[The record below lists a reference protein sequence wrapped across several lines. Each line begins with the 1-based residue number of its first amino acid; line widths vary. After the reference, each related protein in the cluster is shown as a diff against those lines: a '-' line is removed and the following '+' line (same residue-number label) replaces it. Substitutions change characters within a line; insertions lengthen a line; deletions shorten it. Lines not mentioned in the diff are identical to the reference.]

1 MRNFRLKLNFLLR
14 QFKVGTRLSIFLSLS
29 LIFILTTTILI
40 AQYFSTKIANQY
52 IYEYLQTEHLRVS
65 NNIELYLEEIIM
77 VSLRY
82 KNTTELYD
90 IVLDDTLSLDEKRQ
104 NLQNVAKSMQPS
116 AINSISNV
124 YLVDYGNNIYPLS
137 NKISQVAAPNTSTL
151 TQVKGTPYYQVEAVI
166 KDREGN
172 SYIPLSMEFR
182 NFYTG
187 QAIGYLIFYLPE
199 GPIAKL
205 YQNLLPTNGYSFIV
219 DVNNNIISHNNQSL
233 IGSIQNDFNLY
244 NGSDRSN
251 ISFLTMN
258 GDKYVLVT
266 TNLNN
271 DAKKI
276 GFTWRL
282 VSVLPYHELYQILD
296 QILTSLLITGF
307 IVILFAILISIIIS
321 SGLTRPLQ
329 RLQLKLQDL
338 ANGRLDSFVNNHPS
352 DEIWELEEGYNDMV
366 IRINELINT
375 NKREQEKKRE
385 LEFTALQAQIN
396 PHFLYNTLDAI
407 GWIARLKEQDE
418 IERMVMELSRFFRL
432 TLHRGEDRISIEDEI
447 GIANSYI
454 SIEQLR
460 NPGKFDVEYDIQPDI
475 YQILVPKII
484 LQPIVE
490 NAIKHGVSQVRR
502 HGHLIIKGYRN
513 EDDVYLEVIDNGAGF
528 VTKEG
533 ATPTSKGSSYG
544 LKNVKERLQL
554 EYGEEYGIDIWSEP
568 GEGTRVRL
576 HIRIPDEASDTDE
589 IHIGV

>member
-1 MRNFRLKLNFLLR
+1 MRNFKQRLRNLLR
-14 QFKVGTRLSIFLSLS
+14 HFKVGTRLSLFLSFA
-29 LIFILTTTILI
+29 LILILTTTILI

-82 KNTTELYD
+82 KNTSELYD
-90 IVLDDTLSLDEKRQ
+90 IMLDDKLSLDKKKQE
-104 NLQNVAKSMQPS
+104 LQTVAGSIQSS
-116 AINSISNV
+116 ANNSISNV
-124 YLVDYGNNIYPLS
+124 YLIDYKNNIYPLNNS
-137 NKISQVAAPNTSTL
+137 NSELSMPNTSSL
-151 TQVKGTPYYQVEAVI
+151 SHVKGTPYYQVEAII
-166 KDREGN
+166 KDRDGN
-172 SYIPLSMEFR
+172 TYIPLSMEFR

-199 GPIAKL
+199 RPIAKL
-205 YQNLLPTNGYSFIV
+205 YQSLLPSDGFSFIV
-219 DVNNNIISHNNQSL
+219 DLDENIISHNTQDL
-233 IGSIQNDFNLY
+233 IGSLQNDYDIY

-251 ISFLTMN
+251 ISYITMG
-258 GDKYVLVT
+258 GDRFVLVS

-271 DAKKI
+271 DARQI
-276 GFTWRL
+276 GFSWRL
-282 VSVLPYHELYQILD
+282 VSVLPYHDLYQILD
-296 QILTSLLITGF
+296 QVLVTLLITGF
-307 IVILFAILISIIIS
+307 VVILFAILISIIIS
-321 SGLTRPLQ
+321 TRLTRPLH

-338 ANGRLDSFVNNHPS
+338 ANGRLDSFVTNHPN

-375 NKREQEKKRE
+375 NKQEQEKKRE

-454 SIEQLR
+454 AIEQLR
-460 NPGKFDVEYDIQPDI
+460 NPGKFDVEYEIQLDIH
-475 YQILVPKII
+475 QILVPKII
-484 LQPIVE
+484 LQPVVE
-490 NAIKHGVSQVRR
+490 NAIKHGISQVRR
-502 HGHLIIKGYRN
+502 HGQLIIKGYRN

-528 VTKEG
+528 TAKDG
-533 ATPTSKGSSYG
+533 APPTSYKGSSYG

-554 EYGEEYGIDIWSEP
+554 EYGEKYGIDIWSEP

-576 HIRIPDEASDTDE
+576 HLRIPEEVSETDD
-589 IHIGV
+589 